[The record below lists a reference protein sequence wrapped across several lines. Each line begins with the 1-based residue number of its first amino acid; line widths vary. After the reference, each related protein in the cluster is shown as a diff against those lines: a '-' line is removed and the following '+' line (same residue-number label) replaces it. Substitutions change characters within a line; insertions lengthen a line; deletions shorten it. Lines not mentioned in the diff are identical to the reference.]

1 MVRQY
6 DIIVFGSTGY
16 TGQFVDEELYRIQGE
31 GKKSLKWA
39 AAGRSQSKLDTSLK
53 GSLYPGTA
61 FAAFNIWGCSTYS
74 CCASIRII
82 AEESL
87 KGGGGV
93 TQSGSEAKPDVT
105 SYAATL

>member
-39 AAGRSQSKLDTSLK
+39 AAGRSQSKLDASLK
-53 GSLYPGTA
+53 GSPWHCTCWVEYVGMMWA
-61 FAAFNIWGCSTYS
+61 WG
-74 CCASIRII
+74 R
-82 AEESL
+82 
-87 KGGGGV
+87 
-93 TQSGSEAKPDVT
+93 
-105 SYAATL
+105 

>member
-1 MVRQY
+1 MGRQY

-39 AAGRSQSKLDTSLK
+39 AAGRSQSKLDASLK

-61 FAAFNIWGCSTYS
+61 PAVLNIWGCSTYP
-74 CCASIRII
+74 CCASIGII

-87 KGGGGV
+87 KGGGGGS
-93 TQSGSEAKPDVT
+93 QSGQNARV
-105 SYAATL
+105 L